1 MNSNSKMNPKVK
13 LVFGLSILTY
23 FQQGVEGLPAQGL
36 FVFMKTKL
44 GMTPQAIMWFGTFI
58 GIAWL
63 IKPVLGAIIDRFFGK
78 KWWYFGA
85 VLLSMVT
92 CAFLAKLSLPIIFL
106 GCLLALLST
115 AASIRDISV
124 DGIAVCAGKANG
136 ICDKLQSVQWI
147 AVTVGSLLVGIGG
160 GYIAQYLPY
169 QVGFMIL
176 IPIYALA
183 GCLILKYKPEAE
195 QTKVTFGSVLVL
207 FKDKRFILTCLFI
220 FLYKYSPSFG
230 TPLGFIIR
238 DKFKWSEIFIGFLG
252 TITAVMSIIGAL
264 IYYRISKK
272 IDPKKWI
279 TISIWLGAITTL
291 LYLYYTRY
299 TAVGYDVVFSLT
311 GMFFH
316 LIIMSWMAE
325 NSVTGLETT
334 SFATLCAISNLAGTA
349 GSASGA
355 WLLPIIGLPGLI
367 ILSAATSFLCLPLAP
382 IIFRKNNE

>member
-1 MNSNSKMNPKVK
+1 MNSKVK

-23 FQQGVEGLPAQGL
+23 FLQGVEGLPGQSL

-63 IKPVLGAIIDRFFGK
+63 IKPIIGAMIDRFFGK

-85 VLLSMVT
+85 VILSMAT
-92 CAFLAKLSLPIIFL
+92 CAFLAKLSPPIIFL
-106 GCLLALLST
+106 GVMLALLST

-124 DGIAVCAGKANG
+124 DGIAVCSGKENN

-147 AVTVGSLLVGIGG
+147 AVTIGSLLVGIGG

-183 GCLILKYKPEAE
+183 GGLILKYKPETT
-195 QTKVTFGSVLVL
+195 QIKTTFGSVLTL
-207 FKDKRFILTCLFI
+207 FKDKRFLLTCLFI

-238 DKFKWSEIFIGFLG
+238 DKFHWSEVFIGILG
-252 TITAVMSIIGAL
+252 TITAVTSILGAL
-264 IYYRISKK
+264 LYYRVSKK
-272 IDPKKWI
+272 INAKKWI

-299 TAVGYDVVFSLT
+299 TAIGYDVLFSLT

-316 LIIMSWMAE
+316 LIIMTFMAE
-325 NSVTGLETT
+325 NSVAGLETT

-355 WLLPIIGLPGLI
+355 WLFPIIGLPGLI
-367 ILSAATSFLCLPLAP
+367 VLSAATSFLCLPLVP
-382 IIFRKNNE
+382 IIFKKR